1 MASIKLMYIYAK
13 YADIM
18 YKYTNVIGGINMK
31 KIITMFLA
39 FLMVSSVIAGCGSKP
54 DSNSNSQTSTGVKV
68 IDIQLTQEEYAFG
81 VDKNQPELLE
91 EVNKFIAEIQSNG
104 TFEKILDK
112 YFGDGTPEPVTSAEL
127 DSSKD
132 QLVVATNAAFE
143 PFEYMEGDKFY
154 GIDMEIAKLLADHLG
169 QELVISNMEFES
181 VCLSVGQSKADIA
194 MSGLTIKEDRKEYVN
209 FTNKYYD
216 AAQKLIV
223 KADDSTFDNAKTKE
237 DVEKILSELKS
248 DTKIGVQT
256 GTTGQF
262 YVEGDDEWGF
272 DGYDVECVGYKAGS
286 LAVQDMINGNITYV
300 IIDEAPA
307 NSITKAINELN

>member
-1 MASIKLMYIYAK
+1 MYIYTK
-13 YADIM
+13 TMINV
-18 YKYTNVIGGINMK
+18 YKYSRTEEDIKMK
-31 KIITMFLA
+31 KIISMTLIM
-39 FLMVSSVIAGCGSKP
+39 LMLVAVFAGCGQKAPGATGVSSKA
-54 DSNSNSQTSTGVKV
+54 VKV

-81 VDKNQPELLE
+81 VDKNQPELLD
-91 EVNKFIAEIQSNG
+91 EVNKFIAKIQSDG
-104 TFEKILDK
+104 TFDSILNK
-112 YFGDGTPEPVTSAEL
+112 YFGDGTPEPVDSAKL

-143 PFEYMEGDKFY
+143 PFEFMEGDKY
-154 GIDMEIAKLLADHLG
+154 LGVDMEIAKLLADHLG
-169 QELVISNMEFES
+169 KELVISNMEFES

-194 MSGLTIKEDRKEYVN
+194 MAGLTIKEDRKEYVN

-223 KADDSTFDNAKTKE
+223 KADDKSFDEAKSAE
-237 DVEKILSELKS
+237 EIEAILSKLKS

-262 YVEGDDEWGF
+262 YVEGDADWGF
-272 DGYDVECVGYKAGS
+272 EGFDVESVGFKAGS
-286 LAVQDMINGNITYV
+286 LAVQDMLNGNIKYV

-307 NSITKAINELN
+307 NSIAKAINELN